1 MSANPFHLAWF
12 LNGFKVQTWN
22 TAWAGVGGRHLNA
35 PALYVD
41 LAHSLERAG
50 FDYIL
55 LEDSSF
61 VPDGY
66 GGTSEAYLKNATMVP
81 KGDPAVLASLLTQAT
96 SHLGVV
102 PTLSTSEYPPYLLA
116 RLVATLDQ
124 VSNGRSGWNIVTGSS
139 DRAAQ
144 NYGLDALPMHSER
157 YARADEFTDL
167 VTQLWESWAPDAIV
181 EDIATNTYADYKK
194 VNPIDFVGK
203 WYSSRGPLNVPRS
216 PQGLPVKV
224 QAGGSPAGRQFA
236 SKWADTIIGYVRTPE
251 QMKEYRD
258 DVRARAVEQGR
269 HPDDVKVLFLVD
281 VTVGATDDEARR
293 QFDAEHSASMAN
305 PEGELAMMGFT
316 TNIDF
321 SRLDLDRPVSEQSA
335 DLQTNGH
342 RSVLE
347 GFLARAGSRTLR
359 EVLVEKAT
367 PELVGSPDSVAAQLD
382 EIMQHVGGDGF
393 LFNQDALTRHSFST
407 ITDGLVPALQRRGLV
422 RQEYGSNFLRENLFE
437 F

>member
-1 MSANPFHLAWF
+1 
-12 LNGFKVQTWN
+12 
-22 TAWAGVGGRHLNA
+22 
-35 PALYVD
+35 
-41 LAHSLERAG
+41 
-50 FDYIL
+50 
-55 LEDSSF
+55 
-61 VPDGY
+61 
-66 GGTSEAYLKNATMVP
+66 
-81 KGDPAVLASLLTQAT
+81 
-96 SHLGVV
+96 
-102 PTLSTSEYPPYLLA
+102 
-116 RLVATLDQ
+116 
-124 VSNGRSGWNIVTGSS
+124 
-139 DRAAQ
+139 
-144 NYGLDALPMHSER
+144 
-157 YARADEFTDL
+157 
-167 VTQLWESWAPDAIV
+167 
-181 EDIATNTYADYKK
+181 
-194 VNPIDFVGK
+194 
-203 WYSSRGPLNVPRS
+203 VPRS

>member
-22 TAWAGVGGRHLNA
+22 SAWAGVGGRHLNA
-35 PALYVD
+35 PALYID
-41 LAHSLERAG
+41 LARSLERAG

-102 PTLSTSEYPPYLLA
+102 PTLSISEYPPYLLA

-144 NYGLDALPMHSER
+144 NYGRDALPLHAER
-157 YARADEFTDL
+157 YARADEFADL

-181 EDIATNTYADYKK
+181 EDFATNTYADHTK
-194 VNPIDFVGK
+194 VNPINFVGK
-203 WYSSRGPLNVPRS
+203 WFSSRGPLNVPRS

-269 HPDDVKVLFLVD
+269 APDDVKVLFLVD
-281 VTVGATDDEARR
+281 VTVGATDDDAQR

-305 PEGELAMMGFT
+305 PESELAMMGFT

-335 DLQTNGH
+335 DLHTNGH
-342 RSVLE
+342 RSVLD

-367 PELVGSPDSVAAQLD
+367 PELIGSPDSVAAQLD

-422 RQEYGSNFLRENLFE
+422 RQEYSSAYLRENLFE

>member
-22 TAWAGVGGRHLNA
+22 SPWAGVGGRHLNA
-35 PALYVD
+35 PDLYID
-41 LAHSLERAG
+41 LARSLERAG

-61 VPDGY
+61 MPDGY
-66 GGTSEAYLKNATMVP
+66 GGTSEAYLKNAVMVP
-81 KGDPAVLASLLTQAT
+81 KGDPAVLAGLLTQAT
-96 SHLGVV
+96 SRLGVV

-124 VSNGRSGWNIVTGSS
+124 VSNGRCGWNIVTGSS

-144 NYGLDALPMHSER
+144 NYGLDTLPQHSER

-167 VTQLWESWAPDAIV
+167 VTQLWESWEPDAIV
-181 EDIATNTYADYKK
+181 ENIATNTYADYTK
-194 VNPIDFVGK
+194 VNPINFVGK

-224 QAGGSPAGRQFA
+224 QAGGSPAGRGFA

-258 DVRARAVEQGR
+258 DVRARAIEHGR
-269 HPDDVKVLFLVD
+269 NPDDVKVLFMVS
-281 VTVGATDDEARR
+281 VTIGATDDEAQR
-293 QFDAEHSASMAN
+293 QYDAVRAASMAN
-305 PEGELAMMGFT
+305 PVSELAMMGFT

-321 SRLDLDRPVSEQSA
+321 SRLDLDRPVAEQSA
-335 DLQTNGH
+335 DLKTNGH
-342 RSVLE
+342 KSVLDA
-347 GFLARAGSRTLR
+347 FLARAGSRTLR

-422 RQEYGSNFLRENLFE
+422 RQQYSSAYLRENLLE